1 MIPHAFFLE
10 ACMTERLARRT
21 RQWSRPKSIVFAAV
35 GLMTLY
41 VLYHNESFL
50 IQPENPMWQHYAKIA
65 FWLIPHTVAGTCAL
79 LLAPLQFSERLRKRY
94 TKGHHIVGR
103 IYVVGAL
110 ILAPLGAY
118 GQYYAEAA
126 GDPREFTV
134 LATVDAAM
142 LMSTTLVA
150 YLFAIRRRI
159 TLHRQWMTRSYAVA
173 LVFFEGRLL
182 GGLLGIDQNIN
193 ATMAAI
199 WACLALSMVFAELA
213 NSYHDIRANLR
224 APALRPEREPSSAF
238 PIEAP
243 TA

>member
-1 MIPHAFFLE
+1 
-10 ACMTERLARRT
+10 MTERPGASS
-21 RQWSRPKSIVFAAV
+21 RQWSRPKQIVFAAI
-35 GLMTLY
+35 GAITLY
-41 VLYHNESFL
+41 VLYHNERFL
-50 IQPENPMWQHYAKIA
+50 IEPENPVWRHYAQIA
-65 FWLIPHTVAGTCAL
+65 FWLVPHAVAGTCAL

-94 TKGHHIVGR
+94 TKSHRVIGR

-118 GQYYAEAA
+118 GQYYAE
-126 GDPREFTV
+126 GLGEPREFTV

-182 GGLLGIDQNIN
+182 GGLLGIDDNLN

-199 WACLALSMVFAELA
+199 WACLALSMVFAEFA
-213 NSYHDIRANLR
+213 NSYNDIRLNLR
-224 APALRPEREPSSAF
+224 TPARMPEPKLTSVPF
-238 PIEAP
+238 QAP

>member
-1 MIPHAFFLE
+1 
-10 ACMTERLARRT
+10 MTERLSQSSRH
-21 RQWSRPKSIVFAAV
+21 WSRPKQVVFAAI
-35 GLMTLY
+35 GAMTLY
-41 VLYHNESFL
+41 VLYHNERFL
-50 IQPENPMWQHYAKIA
+50 IEPENPVWRHYAQIA
-65 FWLIPHTVAGTCAL
+65 FWLIPHAVAGTCAL

-94 TKGHHIVGR
+94 TKSHHIIGR

-118 GQYYAEAA
+118 GQYYAERL
-126 GDPREFTV
+126 GEPREFTV
-134 LATVDAAM
+134 LAIVDAAM

-182 GGLLGIDQNIN
+182 GGLLGIDDNLN

-199 WACLALSMVFAELA
+199 WACLALSMVFAELV
-213 NSYHDIRANLR
+213 NSYADIRLNLR
-224 APALRPEREPSSAF
+224 TPVRTREPELTTVPSQ
-238 PIEAP
+238 AP

>member
-1 MIPHAFFLE
+1 
-10 ACMTERLARRT
+10 MTDRLAQRS
-21 RQWSRPKSIVFAAV
+21 RQGLNLKPIVFAAIGV
-35 GLMTLY
+35 MTLY
-41 VLYHNESFL
+41 VLYHNERFL
-50 IQPENPMWQHYAKIA
+50 IQPENPIWRHYAQIA
-65 FWLIPHTVAGTCAL
+65 FWLIPHAIAGTSAL

-94 TKGHHIVGR
+94 TKAHHIVGR

-110 ILAPLGAY
+110 VLAPLGAY
-118 GQYYAEAA
+118 GQYLSETA
-126 GDPREFTV
+126 GGPREFTV
-134 LATVDAAM
+134 LAIVDAAM

-182 GGLLGIDQNIN
+182 GGLLGIDDNVN

-213 NSYHDIRANLR
+213 NNYADIRMNLR
-224 APALRPEREPSSAF
+224 APARTPEREPSSAF